1 MKTEKEGGK
10 GLERAGRHVGLEADV
25 VEGRTGKGGRRGQ
38 KQEGREEGRVTRSSR
53 FPSFLSLFPAL
64 SLSLQPLPP
73 KRIQR
78 ETSTT
83 HNYAPPSSISQ
94 AGLLAKQSK
103 GKETKIERDSRR
115 AVVGEADEARLR
127 PSAAETRSAV
137 IGDGIVL
144 SRRDEESL

>member
-1 MKTEKEGGK
+1 MNTEKEGGK
-10 GLERAGRHVGLEADV
+10 GLGRTGRHVGLEADV

-53 FPSFLSLFPAL
+53 FLSFLSLFPTL
-64 SLSLQPLPP
+64 SLST
-73 KRIQR
+73 
-78 ETSTT
+78 TSSPQAHTKGNI
-83 HNYAPPSSISQ
+83 HNTQLSTSQ